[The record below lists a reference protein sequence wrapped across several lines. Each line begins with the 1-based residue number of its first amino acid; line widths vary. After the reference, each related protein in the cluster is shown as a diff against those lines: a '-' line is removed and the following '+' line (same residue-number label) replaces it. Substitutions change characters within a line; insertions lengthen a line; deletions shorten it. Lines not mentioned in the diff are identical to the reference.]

1 MCQDVYN
8 THGEFIIKW
17 EKSRGLIVLDR
28 VTGTILAHSHGVMG
42 RGAENMIG
50 GYLINVIF
58 LPAFKEG
65 RSVRPDL

>member
-1 MCQDVYN
+1 MGEKQRPDRLGQSDRLNISPQSYSVKGKEGGKGAGN
-8 THGEFIIKW
+8 TK
-17 EKSRGLIVLDR
+17 
-28 VTGTILAHSHGVMG
+28 A
-42 RGAENMIG
+42 